1 MGANFQLCFG
11 YDCFSNVALNGIYPS
26 DYQVIINAGE
36 NRAGLGDNMKNF
48 NPGEQ
53 DGQIFPMDYTFKFY
67 AKDTFGSPVGTSFY
81 ITYRYQGPL
90 SISQKDKLNLMGVKV
105 LNTVVNEFIGL
116 EIQKSVAYT
125 IVNMQGQKISN
136 GVLNSNTN
144 LDMSTLQAGMYLL
157 NFSNDEG
164 MLDTLKIVK
173 K

>member
-1 MGANFQLCFG
+1 
-11 YDCFSNVALNGIYPS
+11 
-26 DYQVIINAGE
+26 
-36 NRAGLGDNMKNF
+36 
-48 NPGEQ
+48 
-53 DGQIFPMDYTFKFY
+53 
-67 AKDTFGSPVGTSFY
+67 
-81 ITYRYQGPL
+81 
-90 SISQKDKLNLMGVKV
+90 MGVKV

-164 MLDTLKIVK
+164 MSDTLKIVK